1 MAACG
6 RRIRSVA
13 ATLGVVTC
21 SALSGALAHPV
32 GAAARPP
39 LRSAAS
45 AAQGISLSAQ
55 VSPGFLGLGSG
66 FVDTATLTPT
76 GGGPPPT
83 GTISFRVFAPTD
95 PGCTGPVIFNSTNTV
110 VQQPTPSGAF
120 VTPSSGLT
128 PANVGTYR
136 IVVTYSGDASYASLA
151 TSCGDPAN
159 TVVVGLTPTLTSIT
173 PVSGPAGGGD
183 PVAVMGTNLTGA
195 VTVNFGGVAT
205 PAQVLSST
213 EVITNAP
220 AGSGTVNVTVTT
232 PFGTTAVVAAG
243 LYTYGTSGAPGAPG
257 TPGGPTDLTPVSVGP
272 QALAVVTGRATRVTS
287 STASFA
293 GTVGPSGLT
302 SIAYFEYTVRLP
314 GRRSIVR
321 RTPGQTV
328 GPLGRRVTAR
338 ASGLLAR
345 RHYRVRLIV
354 ASAAGITTSTATGFL
369 TKRAK
374 AG

>member
-1 MAACG
+1 MAASG
-6 RRIRSVA
+6 RRMRSVA

-21 SALSGALAHPV
+21 WALSGALPQPV
-32 GAAARPP
+32 GAAGPP
-39 LRSAAS
+39 PRSAAS
-45 AAQGISLSAQ
+45 AGQGISLSAQ
-55 VSPGFLGLGSG
+55 VSPGFLGLGGG

-83 GTISFRVFAPTD
+83 GTISFTVFAPTD

-110 VQQPTPSGAF
+110 VQQPTFSGAY
-120 VTPSSGLT
+120 VTRSSGLT

-136 IVVTYSGDASYASLA
+136 IVVTYNGDASYPALS

-159 TVVVGLTPTLTSIT
+159 TVVVGPTPTLTSIA
-173 PVSGPAGGGD
+173 PSSGPAGGGD

-205 PAQVLSST
+205 PAQVLSAT

-220 AGSGTVNVTVTT
+220 AGSGTVDVTVTT

-243 LYTYGTSGAPGAPG
+243 RYTYGTSAAPGAPG
-257 TPGGPTDLTPVSVGP
+257 TPSGPPGLTPVSVGP
-272 QALAVVTGRATRVTS
+272 QGLTVVTGRATRVTS
-287 STASFA
+287 SSARFT
-293 GTVGPSGLT
+293 GTVGPSGVT
-302 SIAYFEYTVRLP
+302 SFAYFEYIVRLP
-314 GRRSIVR
+314 AGRSIVR
-321 RTPGQTV
+321 RTSPQTV
-328 GPLGRRVTAR
+328 GPLGRRVTAG
-338 ASGLLAR
+338 ASGLLAK

-354 ASAAGITTSTATGFL
+354 AGPAGVTTSTATGFL